1 MRISDWSSDVCSSDL
16 TTGGLVLLS
25 TADHAQALGVENVEA
40 VRRGVANV
48 ARHVENTQKF
58 GVPVAVA
65 LNSFVTDTEAEIAPV
80 RAELATLGLASVF
93 SHQCAEASAANLPP
107 AHSVLELNETEPL
120 NVQHLSLAHPRT

>member
-65 LNSFVTDTEAEIAPV
+65 LNRFVTDTDAEIAAV
-80 RAELATLGLASVF
+80 RAELASLGVDAVVCN
-93 SHQCAEASAANLPP
+93 HWAEGPAGTVDP
-107 AHSVLELNETEPL
+107 AHPVVKLTDTNIG
-120 NVQHLSLAHPRT
+120 NG